1 LGNNHWLGSQ
11 KGCESAQ
18 QPLSLAM
25 SDRYH
30 RIMLPDLI
38 QSVAPFDLEYRLV
51 YAKHTSKWQI
61 DFKVL
66 AEHILHIGL
75 CVPSTCTKAELFNLT
90 VQFFDESAQ
99 HTILNEYDLTAAQVL
114 EVKDF
119 KVRDGFFLKK
129 TVIMVG

>member
-1 LGNNHWLGSQ
+1 LGSQ

-51 YAKHTSKWQI
+51 YAKHSSKWQI

-75 CVPSTCTKAELFNLT
+75 CVPATCTKAELFNLT
-90 VQFFDESAQ
+90 ATFFDDKAQ
-99 HTILNEYDLTAAQVL
+99 HTILNEYDLNAQVL

-119 KVRDGFFLKK
+119 KIRDGFFLKK